1 MSNDAQIDYESL
13 VQDAMR
19 GVLKAILQKVAKSGL
34 PGEHH
39 FYISFNTRAPG
50 VGLSKRLKERYP
62 EEMTVVLQH
71 RFWDLIVHDDRFEVK
86 LTFDSIPERLVVP
99 FAAVKVFVD
108 PSVRFGHQF
117 EDPQASADDADY
129 AEPISPGDVAALTAR
144 GRKGEKKR
152 PAAARK
158 PRAERTR
165 DGQHEAAEAAVP
177 VETAEAEG
185 SAKRVPAPS
194 AQSIAA
200 PDADAP
206 SDQGAKVVSLDKFRK
221 K

>member
-19 GVLKAILQKVAKSGL
+19 GVLKAILQKVAKTGL

-50 VGLSKRLKERYP
+50 VGMSKRLKERYP

-99 FAAVKVFVD
+99 FASVKVFVD

-117 EDPQASADDADY
+117 EDPQAAADEADY
-129 AEPISPGDVAALTAR
+129 AEPISPGDVAALSAR

-152 PAAARK
+152 PVAARK
-158 PRAERTR
+158 PRPERAR
-165 DGQHEAAEAAVP
+165 DGQHEAVEAAGRADAAEAD
-177 VETAEAEG
+177 G

-194 AQSIAA
+194 APSIATT
-200 PDADAP
+200 DAEAP
-206 SDQGAKVVSLDKFRK
+206 SEQGAKVVSLDKFRK

>member
-117 EDPQASADDADY
+117 EDPQAAADDADY

-177 VETAEAEG
+177 VETAGAEG
-185 SAKRVPAPS
+185 SAKRAPAPS

-200 PDADAP
+200 PDADAT

>member
-1 MSNDAQIDYESL
+1 MSSDAQIDYESL

-19 GVLKAILQKVAKSGL
+19 GVLKTILQRVAKTGL

-39 FYISFNTRAPG
+39 FYISFNTKAPG

-71 RFWDLIVHDDRFEVK
+71 RFWDLLIHDDRFEVK

-117 EDPQASADDADY
+117 EDVQAAEDGAEF
-129 AEPISPGDVAALTAR
+129 AEPLSPGDVTALTAR
-144 GRKGEKKR
+144 GRKGDKKR
-152 PAAARK
+152 PAAGRK
-158 PRAERTR
+158 SKTERSR
-165 DGQHEAAEAAVP
+165 DEATELQGSDPGDAAAVQKRPAVIAATAPVAAPESEAPAEA
-177 VETAEAEG
+177 
-185 SAKRVPAPS
+185 
-194 AQSIAA
+194 
-200 PDADAP
+200 
-206 SDQGAKVVSLDKFRK
+206 GAKVVSLDKFRK

>member
-19 GVLKAILQKVAKSGL
+19 GVLKAILQKVAKTGL

-50 VGLSKRLKERYP
+50 VGMSKRLKERYP

-99 FAAVKVFVD
+99 FASVKVFVD

-117 EDPQASADDADY
+117 EDTQAAADEADY
-129 AEPISPGDVAALTAR
+129 AEPISPGDVAALSAR

-152 PAAARK
+152 PVAARK
-158 PRAERTR
+158 PRSERAR
-165 DGQHEAAEAAVP
+165 DGQHEAVEAAGRAEAA
-177 VETAEAEG
+177 EADG

-194 AQSIAA
+194 IAA
-200 PDADAP
+200 TDAEAP
-206 SDQGAKVVSLDKFRK
+206 PEQGAKVVSRDKFRK